1 VKDLAT
7 TIIEFGEASGMASAD
22 ILTLVR
28 NTMES
33 AEVRGFY
40 ELRSHADRLAGLE
53 ADREDERRRM
63 RADRNARYRAK
74 KEAAGR
80 EGDGDVA
87 SHKTSSERLNGVS
100 QSVSETSHDSRSFLD
115 YRPCHDLEIQEK
127 EERKKES
134 ANRAPRPRLGGGHA
148 LPSDWLPSA
157 AHFALAERLGITHE
171 AVNNAATE
179 MRDWATANANRAIA
193 RKSDWNAAFSN
204 WLRRLKTSRLPNPSR
219 PLTPHQ
225 QQKAKADAALEELRA
240 HNRARQA
247 EFDRGPGY
255 SRAEDSRLLSAD
267 AGGGPASIYGGAD
280 RAFEPL

>member
-1 VKDLAT
+1 VKDLVT
-7 TIIEFGEASGMASAD
+7 TVIEFGEQSGMAPSD
-22 ILTLVR
+22 ILALVKLVQG
-28 NTMES
+28 T
-33 AEVRGFY
+33 AEIRGFY
-40 ELRSHADRLAGLE
+40 ELPPQNDA
-53 ADREDERRRM
+53 RERKRERDRRRQSLL
-63 RADRNARYRAK
+63 RAAK
-74 KEAAGR
+74 QEATEGR
-80 EGDGDVA
+80 PPIEVAHVASDVA
-87 SHKTSSERLNGVS
+87 SDVAATDL
-100 QSVSETSHDSRSFLD
+100 RSFLD

-134 ANRAPRPRLGGGHA
+134 ANRSPRLASPRVGHA